1 MGMIKEFKEF
11 AVKGNVV
18 DLAVGIIIG
27 AAFGGIV
34 SSAVNDII
42 MPPIGKALGNVNFS
56 DLFISLDPEK
66 TKNIT
71 SLAKAKEAGAAVIAY
86 GVFINTVINF
96 LIVSFCV
103 FLMVKSIN
111 TLKKQ
116 FEDEPKPP
124 KPADPTTKECPEC
137 CSTINIKAKKC
148 PNCTS
153 VVS

>member
-1 MGMIKEFKEF
+1 MGVLKEFKDF

-42 MPPIGKALGNVNFS
+42 MPPIGKALGNVNFA
-56 DLFISLDPEK
+56 DLFFSLDAEK

-71 SLAKAKEAGAAVIAY
+71 SLAKAKETGAAIIAY
-86 GVFINTVINF
+86 GQFINTLINF

-111 TLKKQ
+111 TMKKK
-116 FEDEPKPP
+116 FEEEP
-124 KPADPTTKECPEC
+124 KPADPSTKECPEC

-148 PNCTS
+148 PCCTS
-153 VVS
+153 VVA